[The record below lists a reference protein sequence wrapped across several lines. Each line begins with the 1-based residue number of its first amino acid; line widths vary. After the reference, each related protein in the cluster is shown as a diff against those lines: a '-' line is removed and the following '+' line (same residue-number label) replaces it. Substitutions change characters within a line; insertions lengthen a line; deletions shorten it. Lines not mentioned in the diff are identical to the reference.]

1 MRLNAGRFARGAA
14 PALATALLGSGCVAF
29 NVGKPE
35 TFTHEE
41 IVVEM
46 ASSPVRSE
54 VFSINAQLQKQGAEA
69 IVGLGSDIQE
79 EFEKMEYSEIAT
91 IRKQKRL
98 AIGLFPGAA
107 EDFLM
112 PDGALAVTGA
122 ELCANPAGSGEP
134 VYYDDPQDNRFIK
147 EQVGGTLLVV
157 PAVIGTI
164 YSLLCA
170 PFDDWTCSFHSYF
183 DPQFVT
189 KYKVKPWFSAYDTSG
204 SPKLKVL
211 RKCPLQM
218 RHGVKS
224 CYECTTYG
232 WGGFHHGFVGSHK
245 YLAIFVDGPT
255 VGPLT
260 VIGTETKRR
269 KAFAPGPFIAEFSIP
284 ALNHNDWKRVSA
296 WDTQAA
302 FTLPTV
308 ERDCTV
314 EAVVSFREDN
324 SVNGRNASDLTKQAL
339 AKAAGRQWRFD
350 VALKGTDRADSGGHQ
365 KPDPVPQPTPTKDF
379 EVVTI
384 KPLGEGQ
391 YLVRVEVKDKS
402 KTFSILHLI
411 KPEVYR
417 LVHEDFRSKNPVEPA
432 QFVRESMRYETEEDG
447 RILSFTGW
455 VFSVRPIDEG
465 WHYNDESRTGWVRL
479 RIMGGIPAVEA
490 ERWAH
495 ENIGEIVKYK
505 NVVLEEGRAP
515 PPGAKFRSLS
525 EHCENGVLTVEFEA
539 LQ

>member
-1 MRLNAGRFARGAA
+1 MRTLLQGFACCAA
-14 PALATALLGSGCVAF
+14 FTIAAAFIGSGCVAF

-35 TFTHEE
+35 TFTQTNQ
-41 IVVEM
+41 IVETI
-46 ASSPVRSE
+46 SPPFQTE
-54 VFSINAQLQKQGAEA
+54 VITSDAQLQERDFE
-69 IVGLGSDIQE
+69 VVVSLSLEIQE
-79 EFEKMEYSEIAT
+79 KFETREHSET
-91 IRKQKRL
+91 FTVRKQKRL
-98 AIGLFPGAA
+98 AIGLFPGASEA
-107 EDFLM
+107 FLM
-112 PDGALAVTGA
+112 PDGALAITDASPHVNPKRSNEYIYFGNPSDNNFVGA
-122 ELCANPAGSGEP
+122 QIA
-134 VYYDDPQDNRFIK
+134 
-147 EQVGGTLLVV
+147 GTLIGV
-157 PAVIGTI
+157 PVVIGTV

-170 PFDDWTCSFHSYF
+170 PFDNWSCSHHSYF
-183 DPQFVT
+183 DPRFV
-189 KYKVKPWFSAYDTSG
+189 KKCSDNPFYWDTSG
-204 SPKLKVL
+204 SPKLKA
-211 RKCPLQM
+211 LQRM
-218 RHGVKS
+218 PADVRRGINT
-224 CYECTTYG
+224 CYEYPIYS
-232 WGGFHHGFVGSHK
+232 GGGLHLGLIGCHK
-245 YLAIFVDGPT
+245 YLAVFMDGPMESQSKNGAPKARRTST
-255 VGPLT
+255 VANGPY
-260 VIGTETKRR
+260 
-269 KAFAPGPFIAEFSIP
+269 IAELSVP
-284 ALNHNDWKRVSA
+284 VLNHIDRKLVSA
-296 WDTQAA
+296 RDTQAVFA
-302 FTLPTV
+302 LPAV
-308 ERDCTV
+308 ERDCMV

-324 SVNGRNASDLTKQAL
+324 SVNGRNASDLTRQAL

-350 VALKGTDRADSGGHQ
+350 VALKGTGRVDSGGHQ
-365 KPDPVPQPTPTKDF
+365 KSEPVLQPPPLKDF

-384 KPLGEGQ
+384 KPLGDGQ

-417 LVHEDFRSKNPVEPA
+417 LVHENFRSKNPVEPA

-465 WHYNDESRTGWVRL
+465 WHYDDESRTGWLRL